1 MPPLG
6 RSDRQCIVYA
16 PLKHQVTI
24 KMIVKTIRNLKVDN
38 IRALGLKLNLENWE
52 SVYQVEDVDE
62 KFEALN
68 NGIT

>member
-1 MPPLG
+1 
-6 RSDRQCIVYA
+6 
-16 PLKHQVTI
+16 
-24 KMIVKTIRNLKVDN
+24 MIVKTIRNLKVDN